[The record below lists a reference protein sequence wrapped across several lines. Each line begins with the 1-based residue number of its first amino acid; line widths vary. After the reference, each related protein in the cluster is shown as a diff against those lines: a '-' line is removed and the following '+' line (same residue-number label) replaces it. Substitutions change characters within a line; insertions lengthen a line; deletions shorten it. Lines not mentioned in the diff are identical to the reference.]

1 MNPNATLLYLA
12 SIPNFADIIYLNMLV
27 DKVSLSRLLSTEL
40 KVKVKSRL
48 LLSKISTF
56 LNAKVY
62 PPSSDKS
69 VLKPLPDEV
78 ILSLLPAIAI
88 TNGSSGTT

>member
-40 KVKVKSRL
+40 KVKVKPRP

-78 ILSLLPAIAI
+78 IPSLLLAIAI